1 MFDFISKKNKKNT
14 LDSIH
19 DKPSGVFNKLVFY
32 SSLFAVLL
40 AIIETGFD
48 FKVWLH
54 GVASTFYLIVLG
66 LNFIELLNQYV
77 QKGIRSKLVLTFDLS
92 IALLVIA
99 LLVTHFFA
107 DNSSFLYKFLFE
119 KSLIKIALLVSFIR
133 QLLVMEFSFKIVV
146 AHPAQLFIWWWFK
159 K

>member
-1 MFDFISKKNKKNT
+1 MQ
-14 LDSIH
+14 DS
-19 DKPSGVFNKLVFY
+19 PSGVFHKLVFY

-66 LNFIELLNQYV
+66 LNFIELLSQYV

-92 IALLVIA
+92 IALLGRV
-99 LLVTHFFA
+99 LNLT
-107 DNSSFLYKFLFE
+107 
-119 KSLIKIALLVSFIR
+119 
-133 QLLVMEFSFKIVV
+133 
-146 AHPAQLFIWWWFK
+146 
-159 K
+159 